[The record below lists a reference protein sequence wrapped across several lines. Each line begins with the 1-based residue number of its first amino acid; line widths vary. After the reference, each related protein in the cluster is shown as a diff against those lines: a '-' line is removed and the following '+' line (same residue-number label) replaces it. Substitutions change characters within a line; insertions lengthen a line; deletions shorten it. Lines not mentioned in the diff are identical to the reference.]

1 MILVI
6 AGATG
11 PASAGDRVDDGK
23 LVHDVIWRVPLV
35 LEHVQLGNVN
45 FSSSLG

>member
-23 LVHDVIWRVPLV
+23 LVHDVIWRGTIGIRTCAAR
-35 LEHVQLGNVN
+35 EC
-45 FSSSLG
+45 